1 VSQAAATGVSN
12 RLKHSHPIFLVKDV
26 VKAAEYYRD
35 VLGFRFDRYWGEPPC
50 FCTVWRDAVEIF

>member
-1 VSQAAATGVSN
+1 VSN

-50 FCTVWRDAVEIF
+50 FCTVWRDAVEVF